1 MEELTTLEKI
11 ICQCAFVICPIIMIW
26 VIIDIRKQLRDMRS
40 FGEEI
45 FGETK
50 GVEIK
55 DIEEIKSINNIP
67 VGYEEKLLRIKGEIC
82 KN

>member
-1 MEELTTLEKI
+1 MEELTMLEKI

-26 VIIDIRKQLRDMRS
+26 VIIDIKKQLKDMRS

-50 GVEIK
+50 DEGETK
-55 DIEEIKSINNIP
+55 DLEEIKNMNDIP
-67 VGYEEKLLRIKGEIC
+67 NWYH
-82 KN
+82 